1 MMWAELL
8 FFGVVIGLAV
18 HQLYSVKKAQR
29 ETAEKDAAQ
38 KAEATPNPADPAE
51 G

>member
-8 FFGVVIGLAV
+8 FFVVVLGLLV

-29 ETAEKDAAQ
+29 ETAARDAAKNAKVVHQ
-38 KAEATPNPADPAE
+38 QGDPSKD
-51 G
+51 